1 MLLSPIEMALSIF
14 LCQDRVLPCFGEGGF
29 GHMKEVQVSTV
40 LPVLTCAGLY
50 HPGGGEAERRLTAV
64 KELKMVLLGRLG
76 GVFGLGSNLIITG
89 PNLGKSSQ
97 QRIRGGFSSFGPTS
111 YSQVKNV

>member
-1 MLLSPIEMALSIF
+1 MPRPGPSLLWGRRVWAHERGAGVHSAPSTD
-14 LCQDRVLPCFGEGGF
+14 LCWSLP
-29 GHMKEVQVSTV
+29 
-40 LPVLTCAGLY
+40 PR
-50 HPGGGEAERRLTAV
+50 GGGEAERRLTAV

>member
-1 MLLSPIEMALSIF
+1 
-14 LCQDRVLPCFGEGGF
+14 
-29 GHMKEVQVSTV
+29 MKEVQVSTV
-40 LPVLTCAGLY
+40 LPLLTCAGLY
-50 HPGGGEAERRLTAV
+50 HPGGGVGEAERRLTAV

>member
-1 MLLSPIEMALSIF
+1 MLLSPIEMARSIF

-50 HPGGGEAERRLTAV
+50 HPGGGGSREEAHSCQGAKDGFAGKV
-64 KELKMVLLGRLG
+64 GRSLW
-76 GVFGLGSNLIITG
+76 LR
-89 PNLGKSSQ
+89 Q
-97 QRIRGGFSSFGPTS
+97 QPDNYGA
-111 YSQVKNV
+111 